1 MKTRVLLFCFF
12 NSFFFMMN
20 LHQIIS
26 QNLVPNSSFEE
37 FIDFNKP
44 KKTGWHKVQGSDTP
58 DYFNLSENS
67 SPKRE
72 LYDFID
78 GTLPKT
84 GNGFVGIFCYRV
96 HSRRNIRNI
105 REFIEAPL
113 ASTLKKDSIYRL
125 EVSLCLDKESNI
137 AIKNFGVFFSNNSKQ
152 VKADL
157 KLSSLKPQIE
167 FSSSFLDSTKSWIT
181 LQSFYKARGFENFL
195 VLGNFKSDRNTVTRK
210 IVPVVEKGKKEK
222 WDLVSGEKAT
232 YYYIDDVILEKAEI
246 IDRQPVIVPEKEKEL
261 KDTFNIKEI
270 SIDTGIVLKNVIF
283 DFNKYDLLPESYNE
297 INKLYYLMITNP
309 SIRIKLE
316 GHTDNIGS
324 YDFNLRLSLKR
335 VESVANYLIKNGI
348 GPDRIE
354 LVGYSYSYPLAPND
368 TEEGRKINRR
378 VAFTIIGK

>member
-1 MKTRVLLFCFF
+1 
-12 NSFFFMMN
+12 MMN

-37 FIDFNKP
+37 FIDFNKS
-44 KKTGWHKVQGSDTP
+44 KKTGWHKVQDTDTP
-58 DYFNLSENS
+58 DYFNLSDYS
-67 SPKRE
+67 SHKME
-72 LYDFID
+72 FSDFT
-78 GTLPKT
+78 GGAVPKT

-96 HSRRNIRNI
+96 HPGRNIRNI
-105 REFIEAPL
+105 REFIETPL
-113 ASTLKKDSIYRL
+113 ASTLKKDSIYRV

-137 AIKNFGVFFSNNSKQ
+137 AIKNFGILFSNYSKQ

-157 KLSSLKPQIE
+157 KLSALKPQIE

-181 LQSFYKARGFENFL
+181 IQSFYKARGFEKFL
-195 VLGNFKSDRNTVTRK
+195 VLGNFKSDKNTITRK
-210 IVPVVEKGKKEK
+210 IVPVVDKGKKEK
-222 WDLVSGEKAT
+222 WDLSSGEKAT
-232 YYYIDDVILEKAEI
+232 YYYVDDVIVEKAGK

-261 KDTFNIKEI
+261 TDTFNIKEI
-270 SIDTGIVLKNVIF
+270 RLDTGIVLKNVIF

-297 INKLYYLMITNP
+297 INKLYHLMITNP
-309 SIRIKLE
+309 TIRIKLE
-316 GHTDNIGS
+316 GHTDNIGD

-348 GPDRIE
+348 GTERIE

-378 VAFTIIGK
+378 VAFTIVRK